1 MKEPRAPRK
10 RVREFNRFHATMEF
24 DPWKRS
30 FLDRDFIPG
39 HLATNP
45 DLTPQSLTEEEMSLL
60 KDWYNDYYYFEEVG
74 YAILEYR
81 KNNLKPISTPKPELS
96 QLELF

>member
-1 MKEPRAPRK
+1 MREPRAPKK
-10 RVREFNRFHATMEF
+10 RFNRSADTMEF
-24 DPWKRS
+24 DPWKKS
-30 FLDRDFIPG
+30 FLSRDFIPG

-45 DLTPQSLTEEEMSLL
+45 DLTPQSLTGEEMSLL
-60 KDWYNDYYYFEEVG
+60 KDWYNNYYYFEEVG